1 GFKAAAHSQ
10 YFATGSECRHSLGA
24 EFEALV
30 AEKLLLGSSHV
41 EIGHIVDSHR
51 DEARAEKF
59 DDLCVV
65 EHCLTGKHAVASGP
79 TEAIAGIHD
88 QEYWLALLC
97 SELARFGERNLP
109 PNRCPWLVLEVEL
122 LGEQSKLGIGQLARW
137 LVVGTDTDHARAYC
151 SHDQ

>member
-1 GFKAAAHSQ
+1 
-10 YFATGSECRHSLGA
+10 
-24 EFEALV
+24 
-30 AEKLLLGSSHV
+30 
-41 EIGHIVDSHR
+41 HR

-122 LGEQSKLGIGQLARW
+122 LGEQSKLGIGQLAGW

-151 SHDQ
+151 SHAQSGDLDSCYKYWFSPDREPTSQRRYLKRFKPR